1 MRTNS
6 EGVIMKIT
14 IIGTV
19 LATTLLATTAFA
31 GDATVE
37 DKYKTIEKK
46 VPHTENICNTVDI
59 PIYGNVGGG
68 ASGTDVLGGMIIG
81 GLLGKGITGKDNGAA
96 AGAVLGGIFQADK
109 KQNKQNQIVG
119 YRQQQQ
125 CYQNTTYTIERNTVY
140 SHSIVTFSH
149 EGKQHR
155 VKFNRY

>member
-1 MRTNS
+1 MN
-6 EGVIMKIT
+6 IKL
-14 IIGTV
+14 IGTV
-19 LATTLLATTAFA
+19 LATSLLATSAFA
-31 GDATVE
+31 GDPSVQ
-37 DKYKTIEKK
+37 DKYKVVETR
-46 VPHTENICNTVDI
+46 VPNTQNVCQNVQV
-59 PIYGNVGGG
+59 PIYGNVGGGG

-125 CYQNTTYTIERNTVY
+125 CQQNTTYTTERETVY
-140 SHSIVTFSH
+140 SHSIVTFYH

-155 VKFNRY
+155 VRFNRYQ

>member
-1 MRTNS
+1 MINYD
-6 EGVIMKIT
+6 
-14 IIGTV
+14 V
-19 LATTLLATTAFA
+19 L
-31 GDATVE
+31 
-37 DKYKTIEKK
+37 I
-46 VPHTENICNTVDI
+46 
-59 PIYGNVGGG
+59 VGGG